1 MRETRAEIA
10 KYNSSIRGT
19 GGGPQYRL
27 KHIDEKIRDQVIGIN
42 NPSLPGHVILGG
54 VESETAPSEVDNHD
68 LGAVEILDDTHYTIA
83 IEFKQEQSLG
93 QESCSA
99 ATPRPIPTL
108 SEAPPQKKTS
118 RQATAASKR
127 FLCEVSD
134 EISRKRLL
142 REKIKLAQSVVELR
156 AAMGNPMTL
165 DEFPEELKKV
175 LADPWNHKY
184 F

>member
-1 MRETRAEIA
+1 MWSAPLGKKKDVGHIKKKWNNLMRETRAEIA
-10 KYNSSIRGT
+10 KHNSSIRGT

-108 SEAPPQKKTS
+108 SEAPPPQKKHLAKLPLH
-118 RQATAASKR
+118 R
-127 FLCEVSD
+127 SD
-134 EISRKRLL
+134 FFAK
-142 REKIKLAQSVVELR
+142 
-156 AAMGNPMTL
+156 
-165 DEFPEELKKV
+165 
-175 LADPWNHKY
+175 
-184 F
+184 